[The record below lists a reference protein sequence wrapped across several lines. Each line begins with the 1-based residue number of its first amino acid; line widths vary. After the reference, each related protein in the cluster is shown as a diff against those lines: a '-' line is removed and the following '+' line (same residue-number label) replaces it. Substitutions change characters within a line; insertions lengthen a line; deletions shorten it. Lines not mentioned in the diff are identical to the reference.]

1 MTNNQTNIIALI
13 AFGMYIL
20 YNIFSPSESTI
31 SNAILSHAIEGVC
44 AVLLFY
50 ILILLQNI
58 KQLRLFFETKIRYRS
73 KKIRLSFAYLFR
85 IKVDNKYLL
94 IKNSHNGFFQPVGGV
109 FKTLPGSEKIFE
121 KLNVTPDRLIETE
134 KGIAKGD
141 LRVYVEGKNVI
152 NFFKWFK
159 TNKDRETSPWREF
172 CEELISTRILPWK
185 EFRYIDYKFRGT
197 VRTPLINLDNGDKG
211 LFHYEIYDLVIN
223 NEQEPILEILKNNG
237 DKENHVWVDEYLINN
252 LGLDER
258 EKKYICRINP
268 HTKWA
273 HNLKWSKS

>member
-50 ILILLQNI
+50 ILMLLQNI
-58 KQLRLFFETKIRYRS
+58 KHLRLFFETKIRYRS

-85 IKVDNKYLL
+85 IKVGSKYLL

-159 TNKDRETSPWREF
+159 TNEDRETSPWREF

-223 NEQEPILEILKNNG
+223 NEQEPILEILKNDG

>member
-20 YNIFSPSESTI
+20 YNILSPSESTI

-50 ILILLQNI
+50 ILIFLQNI
-58 KQLRLFFETKIRYRS
+58 KQLRLFFETKILYRN

-85 IKVDNKYLL
+85 IKIDNKYLL

-159 TNKDRETSPWREF
+159 TNEDRETSPWREF
-172 CEELISTRILPWK
+172 CEELISTKILPWK
-185 EFRYIDYKFRGT
+185 EFRYIDYKFRGI

-223 NEQEPILEILKNNG
+223 NEQEPILKILKNKG

>member
-159 TNKDRETSPWREF
+159 TNEDRETSPWREF